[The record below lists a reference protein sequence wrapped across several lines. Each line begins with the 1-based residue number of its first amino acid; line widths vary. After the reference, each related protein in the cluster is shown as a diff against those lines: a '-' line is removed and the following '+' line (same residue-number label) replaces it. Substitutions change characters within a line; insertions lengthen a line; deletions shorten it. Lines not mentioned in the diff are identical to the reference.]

1 MSIWDVCL
9 QCLSG
14 MSIYNEWQTR
24 RLGYMDKERSMMK
37 WEYLVLVEN
46 VRSLK
51 SLEDL
56 AKDDQLYA
64 DQLREGNYAP
74 SLNKYGEQGW
84 ELVSASRVGGG
95 RALTEYVFK
104 RLK

>member
-1 MSIWDVCL
+1 MMFSLLYKVGYFCRYLYMIRWSL
-9 QCLSG
+9 Q
-14 MSIYNEWQTR
+14 MR
-24 RLGYMDKERSMMK
+24 K

-51 SLEDL
+51 SLQDL
-56 AKDDQLYA
+56 AKDDELYA
-64 DQLREGNYAP
+64 DQLRQGNYAP
-74 SLNKYGEQGW
+74 SLNEYGDQGW

-104 RLK
+104 RPKE

>member
-1 MSIWDVCL
+1 MI
-9 QCLSG
+9 
-14 MSIYNEWQTR
+14 
-24 RLGYMDKERSMMK
+24 K

-64 DQLREGNYAP
+64 DQLKEGNYAP

-84 ELVSASRVGGG
+84 ELVGASRVGGG
-95 RALTEYVFK
+95 RALTEYVLK
-104 RLK
+104 RPKQ